1 MSEPLRGLFRR
12 FVFFMLESNS
22 FIKDRTFMANTTPF
36 TRGWYFEEFEVGQ
49 TITTTGRTISESDIF
64 TFAGLSGD
72 YNQIHT
78 DADFSQSASFGQR
91 VAHGLL
97 GLSIASGLAMR
108 TGVLEGTVLA
118 FREINNW
125 KFVAP
130 IFIGDTIHVEME
142 ITETKA
148 LPRIG
153 GGSVAIKLDVKKQ
166 NDDTVMKGI
175 WIVLIVSK
183 S

>member
-1 MSEPLRGLFRR
+1 MPGL
-12 FVFFMLESNS
+12 
-22 FIKDRTFMANTTPF
+22 
-36 TRGWYFEEFEVGQ
+36 YFEEFSVGQ
-49 TITTTGRTISESDIF
+49 KIVTAGRTIAESDIM

-78 DADFSQSASFGQR
+78 DAEFSKSTPFGQR

-108 TGVLEGTVLA
+108 TGVLEGTVIA

-125 KFVAP
+125 KFTSPV
-130 IFIGDTIHVEME
+130 FIGDTLHVEME
-142 ITETKA
+142 VTETKA

-153 GGSVAIKLDVKKQ
+153 GGSIVIALDVKKQ
-166 NDDTVMKGI
+166 TGETVMKGT
-175 WIVLIVSK
+175 WTALVKSK
-183 S
+183 PDA